1 MRFAVILVNSMQVS
15 IVMRHMLR
23 SMTTNPRPTRA
34 EMLDVASAVFES
46 ADAVVLGEETAIGNF
61 PIESVRTMASII
73 TNAEEATHYYA
84 LHSFSRDFSAK
95 PFTSLEASSY
105 CLARMALD
113 ADVAAVVTFTANG
126 SPAQI
131 CTKYR
136 PPVPHFVATT
146 EKDVAESANLYFGM
160 RGCLLKSSKQSVHD
174 SLSFVLSEARSQ
186 GLYSGGKVAVMHGHT
201 NLFADQGGTL
211 SIVDPGQPC
220 AG

>member
-1 MRFAVILVNSMQVS
+1 MQIS

-23 SMTTNPRPTRA
+23 SMVVNPRPTRA

-46 ADAVVLGEETAIGNF
+46 ADAVVLGEETAVGSF
-61 PIESVRTMASII
+61 PIESVQTMASII

-84 LHSFSRDFSAK
+84 LHSFTRDFSSK

-113 ADVAAVVTFTANG
+113 ADVTALITFTANG

-136 PPVPHFVATT
+136 PPVPHFVATSD
-146 EKDVAESANLYFGM
+146 KSVAQAASLYFGM
-160 RGCLLKSSKQSVHD
+160 WGCCLKSSKESLVESVK
-174 SLSFVLSEARSQ
+174 FVLAAAQAQ
-186 GLYSGGKVAVMHGHT
+186 GLYSGGRVGVMHGSGS
-201 NLFADQGGTL
+201 LFADQGATL
-211 SIVDPGQPC
+211 SILDPSKLPSS
-220 AG
+220 